1 MRTVEWVD
9 AAFLEDVYDCLP
21 LEELQEFYEFFIQK
35 LVRLNIIS
43 NRTDNIT
50 ILKVCNNMMKRLSK
64 GPFNELRG
72 K

>member
-1 MRTVEWVD
+1 M
-9 AAFLEDVYDCLP
+9 EDVYDCLP
-21 LEELQEFYEFFIQK
+21 LEELKEFYDFFISR
-35 LVRLNIIS
+35 LVKLNIIC

-64 GPFNELRG
+64 GTFNELRG